1 MGKQNSIS
9 KFANSLTEF
18 LINAMADKYA
28 DAKHYAYRYNNLK
41 VYMDPQKTP
50 EPHFYVSLGISE
62 AGFGIEDGK
71 KIEGSLGSEDG
82 LVTRW
87 ASRTNIYNEL
97 KNHWKT
103 MMDAIAAEMDDDTAK
118 KTDALVKLR
127 RAEKEETDLTV
138 DMTGTGIDKQ
148 KRTNLTKRIN
158 APKLIDDMGDDGKM
172 KR

>member
-18 LINAMADKYA
+18 LINAMADKYS
-28 DAKHYAYRYNNLK
+28 DAKHYAYRYNNMK
-41 VYMDPQKTP
+41 VFMDPQKTP

-62 AGFGIEDGK
+62 ACFSIEEGK
-71 KIEGSLGSEDG
+71 KIDGGLGPEDG
-82 LVTRW
+82 LVARW

-103 MMDAIAAEMDDDTAK
+103 ITEALAAEMEDDMTK
-118 KTDALVKLR
+118 KSDAVVRLR
-127 RAEKEETDLTV
+127 RAEREDTDLSV

-148 KRTNLTKRIN
+148 KRTLSKRVN
-158 APKLIDDMGDDGKM
+158 APKLIDDMDDEGKM
-172 KR
+172 K